1 MLILCEK
8 HITVTIDNFLNL
20 LEYYRNNETYHIRE
34 KLLKFTI
41 DNYLLINKQTSD
53 NQFLLSKNQE
63 KV

>member
-8 HITVTIDNFLNL
+8 HITVSIDNFLNL